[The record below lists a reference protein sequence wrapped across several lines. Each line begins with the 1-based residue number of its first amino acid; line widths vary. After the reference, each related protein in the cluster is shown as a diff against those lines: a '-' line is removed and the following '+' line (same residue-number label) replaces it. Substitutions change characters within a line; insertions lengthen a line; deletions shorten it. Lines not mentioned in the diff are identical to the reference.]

1 MVAQAVTSINC
12 PNCGTP
18 FTAPVQQII
27 DAQADPEAKTMLLS
41 GQLNTVVCP
50 SCGFR
55 GALNTPFLYHD
66 AELELALVYMPMELG
81 ATDLERQKAIG
92 DLTNRL
98 MQQLPAEAR
107 KGYLLQPR
115 TFLTVEN
122 LLDALLEKDEATRE
136 LLEAQERR
144 IELLEELRQLDPEDT
159 LALAEFAGSHD
170 DEIDVL
176 FFQILDVVT
185 SIGEQEDAAGDMA
198 RLRRLRDILLE
209 KTTAGRS
216 LLAQQQ
222 AVEALNADPTRATL
236 IEQLVATDDDIVR
249 EALVTVGRQLLD
261 YAFFQELTAR
271 IDAAESAG
279 DAALRE
285 KLVALRRQ
293 VQDIRDEVDMR
304 AAAVLTA
311 RAQLLRNLLLEED
324 PKEVLQR
331 HVSEID
337 EAFFGV
343 LATNIEQ
350 AEQEG
355 RQDVVARLRSIG
367 DMAVQLLNEFLPQD
381 IRLVNQLASAQSDEQ
396 IRQLLEDERES
407 LSSDFLQ
414 LLESAV
420 AELEQSERSAA
431 AGRLRYAA
439 EQTKL
444 MLAQ

>member
-12 PNCGTP
+12 PNCRTP
-18 FTAPVQQII
+18 LTVPVQQII
-27 DAQADPEAKTMLLS
+27 DAQADPEAKSMLLS
-41 GQLNTVVCP
+41 GQLNMVVCP

-55 GALNTPFLYHD
+55 GALNTPFVYHD
-66 AELELALVYMPMELG
+66 ADLELALVYMPMELG

-92 DLTNRL
+92 DLTNHL
-98 MQQLPAEAR
+98 MQGLPAEAR

-122 LLDALLEKDEATRE
+122 LVDALLEKDEVTRE

-144 IELLEELRQLDPEDT
+144 IELLEELRHMDPEDT
-159 LALAEFAGSHD
+159 LALAEFAGTHD

-176 FFQILDVVT
+176 FFQILDIVT
-185 SIGEQEDAAGDMA
+185 SISEQGDGAGEVA
-198 RLRRLRDILLE
+198 RMRQLRDILLE

-216 LLAQQQ
+216 LMAQQQ

-236 IEQLVATDDDIVR
+236 VEQLVATDDDIVR
-249 EALVTVGRQLLD
+249 EALVTVGRHLLD

-279 DAALRE
+279 DTASKE
-285 KLVALRRQ
+285 KLSALRRQ
-293 VQDIRDEVDMR
+293 VQDIRDEVDIR

-311 RAQLLRNLLLEED
+311 RAQLLRNLLLEDD

-331 HVSEID
+331 HVNEID

-343 LATNIEQ
+343 LATNIEE
-350 AEQEG
+350 AENEG
-355 RQDVVARLRSIG
+355 RQDVVARMQSIG
-367 DMAVQLLNEFLPQD
+367 DTAIQLLNEFLPQEL
-381 IRLVNQLASAQSDEQ
+381 RLVNQLASAESDEQ
-396 IRQLLEDERES
+396 IRHLLEDERES
-407 LSSDFLQ
+407 LNSEFVQ
-414 LLESAV
+414 LLESA
-420 AELEQSERSAA
+420 AADLEQSERSAA

-444 MLAQ
+444 MLDQ